1 VSPRWLRLEP
11 GRRENLLAAGAALGA
26 AAGVAAVVF
35 YFGRILISR
44 ERVYRLGELEAEER
58 EAEEGSMLA
67 APPATGVPERTR
79 RR

>member
-1 VSPRWLRLEP
+1 VTPRWLRLEP
-11 GRRENLLAAGAALGA
+11 GRRENLLAAGVALGA

-44 ERVYRLGELEAEER
+44 ERVHRLGEGER
-58 EAEEGSMLA
+58 VDESGLP
-67 APPATGVPERTR
+67 APPARSAPERAR